1 MGSGGAAPG
10 GVCELPATRRRLIA
24 TTEHHHDPH
33 DAGHGAVVNARSE
46 RRAAQRRA
54 LQIALVANAAFLL
67 VEVAGGVVFN
77 SLALLADAAHM
88 LSDVAALAVALIAQR
103 LVDRPATVRHSY
115 GLQRAEVLGAQ
126 INGMVLLVVSAWIIV
141 EAVRRL
147 GEPPE
152 HIGGIGMLAVAAAG
166 LVVNVACAVV
176 LARAGGWH
184 AGHRGH
190 DHADGHHHERS
201 LNMHGAFLHMTAD
214 AAGSVGALLA
224 GLAIVLWGATWAD
237 PVTSLVIAALVVW
250 SAWGLLRDT
259 AHVLLEGT
267 PAGVDP
273 AAVEAAL
280 EADPDVEAVHH
291 LHVWNLASDV
301 PSLTAHIVLRPE
313 LTLHEAQQRGERL
326 KHLLDERFG
335 IGHATLEL
343 ECHACESPTDADP
356 DRVAA
361 PPK

>member
-1 MGSGGAAPG
+1 M
-10 GVCELPATRRRLIA
+10 IA
-24 TTEHHHDPH
+24 TADHHHDHHVHH
-33 DAGHGAVVNARSE
+33 DHDDGSHGAPVRAARAGDHARRE
-46 RRAAQRRA
+46 QRAAQRRA
-54 LQIALVANAAFLL
+54 LRIALVANAAFLG

-88 LSDVAALAVALIAQR
+88 LSDVAALAIALIAQR

-126 INGMVLLVVSAWIIV
+126 VNGMVLLAVSAWIIV
-141 EAVRRL
+141 EAVHRL
-147 GEPPE
+147 GDPPD
-152 HIGGIGMLAVAAAG
+152 HVGGVGILLVAAAG
-166 LVVNVACAVV
+166 LAVNLASAVL

-190 DHADGHHHERS
+190 DHAEGHRPRQRS
-201 LNMHGAFLHMTAD
+201 LNMHGAFLHMAAD
-214 AAGSVGALLA
+214 AAGSVGAVLA
-224 GLAIVLWGATWAD
+224 GLAIVLWDAAWAD
-237 PVTSLVIAALVVW
+237 PVTSMAIAALVLW

-273 AAVEAAL
+273 AAVEATL

-326 KHLLDERFG
+326 KALLDERFG

-343 ECHACESPTDADP
+343 ECHACEPVADD
-356 DRVAA
+356 DRIVA
-361 PPK
+361 PPA